1 MGEWIENS
9 VNNLCPCRELFFSQL
24 DSQSFMTK
32 DSAPLK
38 SNLVYVRMCFYLN
51 STRIILQANRQT
63 DRHEDTTTT
72 SNKKNKKKENKN
84 KKNK

>member
-1 MGEWIENS
+1 
-9 VNNLCPCRELFFSQL
+9 
-24 DSQSFMTK
+24 MTK

-38 SNLVYVRMCFYLN
+38 SNLVYVRMCSYLN
-51 STRIILQANRQT
+51 SIRITPQANRQT

-72 SNKKNKKKENKN
+72 SNKKNKKKQNKN

>member
-32 DSAPLK
+32 DSAPLI
-38 SNLVYVRMCFYLN
+38 SNLDVRMCFYLN
-51 STRIILQANRQT
+51 STRIIPQANRQT
-63 DRHEDTTTT
+63 DRHEDTIT